1 LKLAELLGGGKARA
15 VRQRELL
22 DRRVPVTI
30 LGLDPGLGTT
40 GWGVI
45 RREGS
50 RLTHIDNGEINTNA
64 DAPLGNRLV
73 LIADQ
78 LAAVIEAIQPDAVA
92 LEEVFVNKNAQSTL
106 KLAQARGVVL
116 LAAARCKV
124 PITEYAARLVKKS
137 VVGTGRAD
145 KDQVQ
150 AMLRTL
156 LPSVKLAGPDAADAL
171 AVAITHAHHG

>member
-1 LKLAELLGGGKARA
+1 MAT
-15 VRQRELL
+15 QRILL
-22 DRRVPVTI
+22 DRRAPVVI

-40 GWGVI
+40 GWGAI

-64 DAPLGNRLV
+64 DAPLGNRLRT
-73 LIADQ
+73 LADA
-78 LAAVIEAIQPDAVA
+78 LDAVMQEIRPDGIA
-92 LEEVFVNKNAQSTL
+92 IEEVFVNKNAQSTL

-116 LAAARCKV
+116 LSAARSGS

-137 VVGTGRAD
+137 VVGTGKAD

-156 LPSVKLAGPDAADAL
+156 LPGLKLAGPDAADAL